1 MVLDEPHVRFYAGF
15 PVQGRGGHNVG
26 TLCIM
31 DKEPRPFT
39 EGDRE
44 TLKDLAEM
52 VEKELH
58 AKPGFKN
65 QAPPD

>member
-1 MVLDEPHVRFYAGF
+1 
-15 PVQGRGGHNVG
+15 
-26 TLCIM
+26 M